1 MGICSMA
8 TIVPARGNGALI
20 DLRVFFLG
28 TKMNSCTAI
37 TAATTTKISSPA
49 SLSQS
54 HHFTQLCPNLIHR
67 RLHSPKA
74 PNKVTFLSIA
84 AKPSHSASIIAAISL
99 GFSEISRTSRRSL
112 NRPSRLQH
120 ALRLNFWC
128 LATQFLG
135 IGHNQR
141 LNPVI
146 FVIYVAGNRSAAA
159 DPDPLFPFY

>member
-1 MGICSMA
+1 MGICSMV

-37 TAATTTKISSPA
+37 TGATTTKISSSA
-49 SLSQS
+49 SLSQNRP
-54 HHFTQLCPNLIHR
+54 FTQLYPNSIHR
-67 RLHSPKA
+67 RLHFPKA

-84 AKPSHSASIIAAISL
+84 AKPSHSASVIAAISL

-120 ALRLNFWC
+120 NLRLNLWELVVTIRFK
-128 LATQFLG
+128 
-135 IGHNQR
+135 INNQR

-146 FVIYVAGNRSAAA
+146 FVIYVAGNRSAVA
-159 DPDPLFPFY
+159 DPDPLFSFY